1 MGHLMSRKPDLT
13 MSYKILSLE
22 LYGYKRIK
30 LTNIQRIKINM
41 TEKIQLILGSN
52 GSGKSSIMKELT
64 PLPASPAEYS
74 KDGYKIIEL
83 SAGGSHYVLK
93 SEFGNKAKH
102 SFILNGENLNDGD
115 GTAQIQK
122 ELVKK
127 HFGITT
133 DIHSLMLG
141 ETRFHSMSVADR
153 RYWFTQLSDTSYTFA
168 LAAYQKLK
176 EQHRDT
182 LGAIKMAQ
190 TRLAQETQKLL
201 SPEEEEHYK
210 KQVKELTEFLHY
222 LLTLSSPKTYQ
233 PEQLLRNAKDNLT
246 QMAKITEH
254 VKNTRS
260 NLLGHDGPVTEDGL
274 QVSIN
279 ETSGLIRGLEYQIS
293 HLSEALSQEQE
304 LARQLEASNVSSAS
318 EIHKKLSRLKEEKT
332 KIHTTIRLPLAW
344 DTKLAA
350 ECANAL
356 SVVSVSLAEVAG
368 QMQPDPDKLN
378 NKTRYVYLLE
388 CVSVLETKLQALD
401 DLQNKQAVRRA
412 ELERLKKSHQLECP
426 NCQHRWIQGFNSDEF
441 VELCSGMDARATV
454 LTQNKAHLENL
465 KKSVAEIE
473 SYQNSLKQIVNLKK
487 QWPIL
492 DPFWEYLI
500 QSEALTKD
508 PKSVTGLLNTVMM
521 DIQEYAKMAE
531 LDKQID
537 ELLLLKD
544 KIAKNTE
551 QDFEKLKSKT
561 LKLENELF
569 GLQVSLNNHKTTLRE
584 QTKALQCMQFLTEG
598 SEKLAKLM
606 KDNEKLTGE
615 LVEAQRTQMLRQ
627 VINVVQSDLSRKEQA
642 LSQMNVQK
650 ALVEDLQRQV
660 KQYEEQAQVLKI
672 AVRELSPTEGLIAK
686 GMLGFINSFVSQIN
700 GFIRKIWLYP
710 LELVPVLPDE
720 DKNVD
725 LDYKFSLKAGSYD
738 NDVIPDIAK
747 GSTAMKEVIDLA
759 FRVVAMQYL
768 GLQECPLLLDEFAA
782 SFDSA
787 HRQAAYYT
795 INNVMA
801 QSNFSQLYIVSHYEQ
816 TYGSLKNAEMTVICP
831 SNVVIP
837 REAVFNQHVQ
847 IS

>member
-1 MGHLMSRKPDLT
+1 MSIKPGLT
-13 MSYKILSLE
+13 MSYKIISLE

-64 PLPASPAEYS
+64 PLPAVPAEYS

-83 SAGGSHYVLK
+83 QVGEKHYVLK
-93 SEFGNKAKH
+93 SEFGGKAKH

-127 HFGITT
+127 HFGITPE
-133 DIHSLMLG
+133 IHSLMLG

-168 LAAYQKLK
+168 LTAYQKLK

-201 SPEEEEHYK
+201 SEEEEINYRN
-210 KQVKELTEFLHY
+210 QVKDLTDFLHY
-222 LLTLSSPKTYQ
+222 LLTTTSPKVYY
-233 PEQLLRNAKDNLT
+233 PDQLKDKAKNNIKQMSVLTSHIRSIQTNL
-246 QMAKITEH
+246 MAN
-254 VKNTRS
+254 VSKNTEES
-260 NLLGHDGPVTEDGL
+260 L
-274 QVSIN
+274 QNSIN
-279 ETSGLIRGLEYQIS
+279 KISGSIQGLEYQIS
-293 HLSEALSQEQE
+293 HLSESLSQEQE
-304 LARQLEASNVSSAS
+304 LTKQLEASNVCSVS
-318 EIHKKLSRLKEEKT
+318 EIHKKLRQLKEEEA
-332 KIHTTIRLPLAW
+332 KISENIQIPLTWNIDRINDCCSALN
-344 DTKLAA
+344 TVFPILADI
-350 ECANAL
+350 
-356 SVVSVSLAEVAG
+356 VS
-368 QMQPDPDKLN
+368 QMEPDDRGLF

-388 CVSVLETKLQALD
+388 YSKNLENNIKILD
-401 DLQNKQAVRRA
+401 DKQVKLTFRRA
-412 ELERLKKSHQLECP
+412 ELERLKNSHQLECP
-426 NCQHRWIQGFNSDEF
+426 NCEHKWIQGFNLSEYE
-441 VELCSGMDARATV
+441 ELCQLSDKQGEA
-454 LTQNKAHLENL
+454 LENL
-465 KKSVAEIE
+465 KKDLEEKKKAISEIE
-473 SYQNSLKQIVNLKK
+473 AYQNLLKQFISLKN
-487 QWPIL
+487 QWPVL
-492 DPFWEYLI
+492 NPFWEHLI
-500 QSEALTKD
+500 KTEVLVKD
-508 PKSVTGLLNTVMM
+508 PKSVLGILNTVML
-521 DIQEYAKMAE
+521 DIQEYSKQFDLKSQIAE
-531 LDKQID
+531 LA
-537 ELLLLKD
+537 LLKD
-544 KIAKNTE
+544 KIAKNSE
-551 QDFEKLKSKT
+551 QDFEKLKTKTSKLEIELFNLQ
-561 LKLENELF
+561 LKLSQQKELHRS
-569 GLQVSLNNHKTTLRE
+569 QI
-584 QTKALQCMQFLTEG
+584 KALQDVQSLQTS
-598 SEKLAKLM
+598 SEKLQSLLN
-606 KDNEKLTGE
+606 DNLCLSKEII
-615 LVEAQRTQMLRQ
+615 EAQRTQALKQ
-627 VINVVQSDLSRKEQA
+627 IIQVVQSDLTRKEQA
-642 LSQMNVQK
+642 LSQIAVQK
-650 ALVEDLQRQV
+650 ALVNDLQKQV
-660 KQYEEQAQVLKI
+660 KQYEEQAHVLKI
-672 AVRELSPTEGLIAK
+672 MVREISPTEGLIAK
-686 GMLGFINSFVSQIN
+686 GMLGFINSFVFQIN
-700 GFIRKIWLYP
+700 SFIRKIWLYP

-738 NDVIPDIAK
+738 NDAIPDIAK

-837 REAVFNQHVQ
+837 RDAVFNQHVE

>member
-1 MGHLMSRKPDLT
+1 MSIKPGLT
-13 MSYKILSLE
+13 MSYKIISLE

-64 PLPASPAEYS
+64 PLPAVPAEYS

-83 SAGGSHYVLK
+83 QVGEKHYVLK
-93 SEFGNKAKH
+93 SEFGGKAKH

-127 HFGITT
+127 HFGITPDT
-133 DIHSLMLG
+133 HSLMLG
-141 ETRFHSMSVADR
+141 ETRFHSMSVSDR

-168 LAAYQKLK
+168 LSAYQKLK

-190 TRLAQETQKLL
+190 TRLAQEAQKLL
-201 SPEEEEHYK
+201 SPEEEEQYR

-222 LLTLSSPKTYQ
+222 LLTLTSPKSYQ
-233 PEQLLRNAKDNLT
+233 PDQLLQVAKNNLKQMEQATAHIKNICVSLSGHERPVSEDNLQT
-246 QMAKITEH
+246 
-254 VKNTRS
+254 
-260 NLLGHDGPVTEDGL
+260 
-274 QVSIN
+274 SIN
-279 ETSGLIRGLEYQIS
+279 ETTGVIRGLEYQIS

-304 LARQLEASNVSSAS
+304 LTRQLEASNVTSVA
-318 EIHKKLSRLKEEKT
+318 EIHKKLSELKEEQT
-332 KIHTTIRLPLAW
+332 KINSNITLPLVW
-344 DTKLAA
+344 NTKIVA

-356 SVVSVSLAEVAG
+356 NAVSVSLADVVG

-378 NKTRYVYLLE
+378 NKTRYVYLVE
-388 CVSVLETKLQALD
+388 CVATLEAKLQALD
-401 DLQNKQAVRRA
+401 DLQNKQAARRA
-412 ELERLKKSHQLECP
+412 ELERLKKSHHLECP
-426 NCQHRWIQGFNSDEF
+426 NCQHQWIQGFNSDEF
-441 VELCSGMDARATV
+441 VELCSEMEMRAV
-454 LTQNKAHLENL
+454 ILTQNKTHLENL
-465 KKSVAEIE
+465 KKSVTEIE
-473 SYQNSLKQIVNLKK
+473 NYQNSLKQIVALKK

-492 DPFWEYLI
+492 DPFWNYLI
-500 QSEALTKD
+500 QSDVLIKD
-508 PKSVTGLLNTVMM
+508 PKSVTGLLNVVML
-521 DIQEYAKMAE
+521 DIQEYAKLADLEKQTEELMA
-531 LDKQID
+531 
-537 ELLLLKD
+537 LKA

-561 LKLENELF
+561 VKLENDLF
-569 GLQVSLNNHKTTLRE
+569 AMQLKLSNHKTTLRE
-584 QTKALQCMQFLTEG
+584 QTKTLQSAQFLTE
-598 SEKLAKLM
+598 SRHRLEKLM
-606 KDNEKLTGE
+606 EDNEKLTSE
-615 LVEAQRTQMLRQ
+615 LIEAQRTQTLRQ
-627 VINVVQSDLSRKEQA
+627 VIHVVQSDLSRKEQA

-660 KQYEEQAQVLKI
+660 KQYEEQAHVLKI

-686 GMLGFINSFVSQIN
+686 GMLGFINNFVSQIN
-700 GFIRKIWLYP
+700 SFIRKIWLYP

-787 HRQAAYYT
+787 HRQAAYYA
-795 INNVMA
+795 INNVMT